1 MLENYEKMLRL
12 ANHLG
17 YQSFT
22 ALQKTAFRSENV
34 YDSGKDLFVIGETSS
49 GKTLIPMLMYYA
61 AYQEAREKRQRTP
74 QMLFV
79 VPYRAL
85 AAQKKL
91 EIQRLFQG
99 EELDIVQST
108 GEYRQNDDE
117 IQRGEV
123 DIAVIITEKVY
134 RYASRDSDFL
144 SRYDFLVIDEVGLL
158 NDNSRGIRID
168 FILAWAHSQR
178 IRSGKPRILMLGTPF
193 YSWEAYVNKYGFTK
207 IKADGRPVELSKNTI
222 LYHKEWGVLETEGAD
237 SCIIRCRLM
246 NQRRYNSLQSNY
258 EKPSI
263 SCDFYPV
270 KDTLCDIIDLK
281 QKPSREFFCPY
292 LSDTCKSPL
301 VILPPNCK
309 SISTYILSELCRY
322 HLKENRQILIF
333 WNNREEVRRLCRDL
347 FLVLRDVLP
356 CPMDGETCKKKV
368 LNACDINEDD
378 VYGVLEDSTL
388 KEEER
393 YIYYQ
398 ALEAG
403 IGFHSSS
410 VPNELRIYIEQNL
423 LEDTKLKIVC
433 STETLAFGVNSN
445 VDVVIIADLT
455 KQTEQG
461 MRYLTQNEYQNYIGR
476 AGRYSKSRQK
486 TSSKGYVYTL
496 VKKNQ
501 QTVWNELIRSL
512 DTPSQLYSLFFQDV
526 NTAGPMFILN
536 LFTDESSKLSRE
548 KIQEM
553 IQILPRPDGYEEE
566 RLTEI
571 VQNALSFLVD
581 KKLLQYSRQRL
592 MGRGQKKSDKRY
604 CLTLYGSQMK
614 GYILDSSDYDLIY
627 HAIEEQT
634 DKGIWQE
641 IDIITLLY
649 RLLSSKHATEYLGGM
664 YTSAKAEVD
673 LQSTYENLKARYAK
687 DDMPEWL
694 EKMNL
699 KNDRQVKLLH
709 ILVGLVSWMDS
720 DNPRMIFRNCKIHY
734 SLLSKLAE
742 QLAYLLEIGQL
753 MLRHLLTEQWME
765 RREEFRKFESFGI
778 PVDEIG
784 LEEEICK
791 KEAWLQRIHCSIYYG
806 IHAGVW
812 EKFLDFLEESQD
824 EGAAVLADKL
834 SPARINPET
843 ARSLRKAAVRYRF
856 FQRPSRAQDEDI
868 EVRNNYRSQKCQ
880 YQKDVRNMGK
890 YYDAFFA
897 ASFGEKYTLEE

>member
-1 MLENYEKMLRL
+1 MMENYEKMLRL

-17 YQSFT
+17 YPCFT
-22 ALQKTAFRSENV
+22 DLQKTAFRSENV
-34 YDSGKDLFVIGETSS
+34 YDSGRDLFVIGETSS

-61 AYQEAREKRQRTP
+61 AYQEAREKQQKTP
-74 QMLFV
+74 QMLFA

-91 EIQRLFQG
+91 EIERLFQG

-123 DIAVIITEKVY
+123 DIAVIIIEKVY
-134 RYASRDSDFL
+134 RYASRDSAFL

-168 FILAWAHSQR
+168 FILAWAHSQQ
-178 IRSGKPRILMLGTPF
+178 IRFGKPRIFMLGTPF
-193 YSWEAYVNKYGFTK
+193 YSWEAYISKYGFTE

-222 LYHKEWGVLETEGAD
+222 LYYKGWGILGTEGAD
-237 SCIIRCRLM
+237 PCVIRCRLM
-246 NQRRYNSLQSNY
+246 NQTRYNNLLSSY

-263 SCDFYPV
+263 LCEFYPE
-270 KDTLCDIIDLK
+270 KNTLCDIIDLK
-281 QKPSREFFCPY
+281 QKPNGGFFCPY
-292 LSDTCKSPL
+292 LSDTCKSP
-301 VILPPNCK
+301 VEIFSPNCK

-347 FLVLRDVLP
+347 YLMLQDVLP
-356 CPMDGETCKKKV
+356 CPSDGETCRQKI
-368 LNACDINEDD
+368 LNACDLNEDD

-388 KEEER
+388 KEDER

-410 VPNELRIYIEQNL
+410 VPNELRTYIEQNL

-445 VDVVIIADLT
+445 VDVVIIADFT
-455 KQTEQG
+455 KQTGQG

-476 AGRYSKSRQK
+476 AGRYSRSRQK
-486 TSSKGYVYTL
+486 TNSKGYVYTL

-501 QTVWNELIRSL
+501 QTVWNELIRSS
-512 DTPSQLYSLFFQDV
+512 DAPPRLYSLFFQDA

-536 LFTDESSKLSRE
+536 LFTDETSKLSRE
-548 KIQEM
+548 EIQEM
-553 IQILPRPDGYEEE
+553 MQTLPRPDGYEEE
-566 RLTEI
+566 RLTGI
-571 VQNALSFLVD
+571 VRNALNFLVD

-592 MGRGQKKSDKRY
+592 AGRGLKESVKRY

-641 IDIITLLY
+641 IDIVTLLY
-649 RLLSSKHATEYLGGM
+649 RLLFSRHATEYLSGM
-664 YTSAKAEVD
+664 YTSAKVEVD
-673 LQSTYENLKARYAK
+673 LRTTYENLKARYAK
-687 DDMPEWL
+687 GDMPEWL
-694 EKMNL
+694 ERMNL

-709 ILVGLVSWMDS
+709 ILVGLMSWMDS
-720 DNPRMIFRNCKIHY
+720 DNPRMIFRNCKIQY

-753 MLRHLLTEQWME
+753 MLRYLLTEQWME
-765 RREEFRKFESFGI
+765 RREKFKKFESLGF
-778 PVDEIG
+778 PVDELD

-791 KEAWLQRIHCSIYYG
+791 KEAWMQKIHCSLYYG

-812 EKFLDFLEESQD
+812 GKFQSFLEASQD
-824 EGAAVLADKL
+824 EGAAALAERL

-843 ARSLRKAAVRYRF
+843 ARNLRKAAVRYRF

-868 EVRNNYRSQKCQ
+868 EIRNNYRSQKRQ
-880 YQKDVRNMGK
+880 YQKDVRNMGS

-897 ASFGEKYTLEE
+897 ASFGENYTLEE